1 MLEKAAYQIFH
12 TDTGNKE
19 RNDIY
24 RNLVRQ
30 VSFMPS
36 LESETYYFDT
46 FDKADAFSKKNKKF
60 KVQTIEGFDAIGQ
73 TFPSNSG
80 ILGIWAGTYMA
91 YKKFLKTDKEFLF
104 VLQDDIELSPNFK
117 GVMEAYMRELPGGWE
132 VFSPFVPSDSLF
144 AYKENVHGLPNKTF
158 VCKSYQQWSTCC
170 YVVSRVGAKKVIED
184 IEANGVTAPDDWYLF
199 NFRMKPEFLT
209 ITFDTYTVK
218 PAIYKPIK
226 LVDSAASISTVLTM
240 DQRPRD

>member
-1 MLEKAAYQIFH
+1 MLNKATYQIFH
-12 TDTGNKE
+12 TDTGNKL

-24 RNLVRQ
+24 KNLVRQ
-30 VSFMPS
+30 ISFLPS

-46 FDKADAFSKKNKKF
+46 FDKAEEFTKKNKKF
-60 KVQTIEGFDAIGQ
+60 TVQTLEGFDAIGQ

-91 YKKFLKTDKEFLF
+91 YKKFLKTDKEYLF
-104 VLQDDIELSPNFK
+104 VLQDDIKLSPNFK
-117 GVMEAYMRELPGGWE
+117 GAIEAYMKELPNDWE
-132 VFSPFVPSDSLF
+132 IFSPFVPNDSLSS
-144 AYKENVHGLPNKTF
+144 YKEGVHGIPDKNF
-158 VCKSYQQWSTCC
+158 ICKSYQQWSTCC
-170 YVVSRVGAKKVIED
+170 YVVNRAGAKKVVKD
-184 IEANGVTAPDDWYLF
+184 IETNGVSAPDDWYLF

-209 ITFDTYTVK
+209 ITFNTYTLK

-240 DQRPRD
+240 DQRPRG